1 MKPPMKPLS
10 WFGSGRT
17 VTLAIDDG
25 PTEVTSHLLAQLEEA
40 GHRAVL
46 FVLGCNVAGREAIL
60 VDAVRRGFALGNH
73 SFDHPHFSTLGLD
86 QARAEIQRTEA
97 FIETA
102 YRDAG
107 AARHGKWFRFPYLD
121 TGEQGAAEF
130 QGLLRELG
138 FRRPPAVGRRVAR
151 GDRRRIDWPTT
162 LDTRDWA
169 LPGEEAVRAALRR
182 TRPGDV
188 IEFHDKVETVGAYAG
203 ILVEELAALSLRATA
218 PARGFGFRP

>member
-1 MKPPMKPLS
+1 MNPLS
-10 WFGSGRT
+10 WFRPPRT

-25 PTEVTSHLLAQLEEA
+25 PTEVTTQLIAQLEQA

-86 QARAEIQRTEA
+86 QARAEILATEA

-102 YRDAG
+102 YREAG
-107 AARHGKWFRFPYLD
+107 MARHGRWFRFPYLD
-121 TGEQGAAEF
+121 TGEQGAPAM

-138 FRRPPAVGRRVAR
+138 FRRPRAVSRRVAAY
-151 GDRRRIDWPTT
+151 DRQRLDWPTT

-188 IEFHDKVETVGAYAG
+188 IEFHDKVETVGAYAA
-203 ILVEELAALSLRATA
+203 ILVEELAALSLRAVA
-218 PARGFGFRP
+218 PQRGFEVRP